1 MNDSRS
7 DKPVI
12 HRVLRRTALAA
23 MLSIAAVVALPAAAQ
38 PKPEVRPAP
47 DTILVNGRIATVDDQ
62 FRFVQALAVS
72 GRRIAATGTNADI
85 RKMAGPAT
93 KVIDLQGRTVIPG
106 LIDNHSHWVRAA
118 EHDELR
124 FDGITSRA
132 QALKLL
138 ADRVRTTPAGE
149 WISVL
154 GGWSEQQFTDDQR
167 SFTRA
172 EIDAIAPNHP
182 GCCRRSTCTARS
194 TPQACALRRS
204 TRRRPTRPMA

>member
-38 PKPEVRPAP
+38 PKPEARPAP

-182 GCCRRSTCTARS
+182 VVL
-194 TPQACALRRS
+194 QAVY
-204 TRRRPTRPMA
+204 